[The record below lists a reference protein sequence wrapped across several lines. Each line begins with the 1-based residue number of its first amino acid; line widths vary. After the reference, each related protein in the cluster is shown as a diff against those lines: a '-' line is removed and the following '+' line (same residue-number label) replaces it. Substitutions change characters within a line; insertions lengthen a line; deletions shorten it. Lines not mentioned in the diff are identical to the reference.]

1 MDAALIAAA
10 QAVEHYELTRYG
22 LADRVGEAARPQ
34 RRRRRPAAHVM
45 PLRHLLITRIA
56 APACAIPRLGSGAGN
71 RLHTAMLSPAAVTS
85 AFRYCHMASRDRK
98 DIGSSTLIAAP
109 PMSVSSMSASSMP
122 ASSMKAS
129 SMSAM
134 STRRPALLV
143 AAIVGGVMT
152 AMIVEIVLARRGLM
166 LTGGARGGGTQMH
179 AALAWWAI
187 TGAAFVASFAI
198 AATMSRVS
206 WLYFRSLRWVAAAA
220 LVLVLATIGDAI
232 PLVAADAAGHYALAI
247 LTALTVAMLMA
258 GFGAFFAVR
267 Q

>member
-1 MDAALIAAA
+1 M
-10 QAVEHYELTRYG
+10 
-22 LADRVGEAARPQ
+22 
-34 RRRRRPAAHVM
+34 
-45 PLRHLLITRIA
+45 
-56 APACAIPRLGSGAGN
+56 
-71 RLHTAMLSPAAVTS
+71 
-85 AFRYCHMASRDRK
+85 
-98 DIGSSTLIAAP
+98 ST
-109 PMSVSSMSASSMP
+109 MSA
-122 ASSMKAS
+122 
-129 SMSAM
+129 
-134 STRRPALLV
+134 RRPALLV

-152 AMIVEIVLARRGLM
+152 AMIVEIMLARRGLM
-166 LTGGARGGGTQMH
+166 LTGVAQGGGGTQMH

-198 AATMSRVS
+198 AATTSRVS

-220 LVLVLATIGDAI
+220 LVLVLATIGGAI